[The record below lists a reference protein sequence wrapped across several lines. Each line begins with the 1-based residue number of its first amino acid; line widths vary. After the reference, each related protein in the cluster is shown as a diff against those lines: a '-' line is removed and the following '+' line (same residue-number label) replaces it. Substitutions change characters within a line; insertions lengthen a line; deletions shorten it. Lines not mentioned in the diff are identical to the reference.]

1 MYINRK
7 RLRAFLRHTFGAD
20 QFLDS
25 MPLLPWIYTIFHDED
40 TILREEQKM
49 IADLRKELDEYR
61 AKYVRNRKK

>member
-7 RLRAFLRHTFGAD
+7 RLLALLRYTFGTG

-25 MPLLPWIYTIFHDED
+25 TPLLPWTYTIFHDED